1 MNVSLDERFERLVKA
16 KVRSG
21 RYRSARQV
29 VQSALELLDTQEKD
43 DKTKLAEL
51 RALVQEGVDAANRGE
66 VMPLDLNDLLAQA
79 HAEHA
84 ARRKRRHGK
93 S

>member
-29 VQSALELLDTQEKD
+29 VESALELLDTQEKD
-43 DKTKLAEL
+43 DTTKLAEL
-51 RALVQEGVDAANRGE
+51 RALVQEGVDAADRGE
-66 VMPLDLNDLLAQA
+66 VMPWDLNATLAQA
-79 HAEHA
+79 HAEHKQR
-84 ARRKRRHGK
+84 RRKQHGK
-93 S
+93 P

>member
-51 RALVQEGVDAANRGE
+51 QAMVQEGVDAANRGD
-66 VMPLDLNDLLAQA
+66 VMAWDLKATLAQA
-79 HAEHA
+79 HAEHRQR
-84 ARRKRRHGK
+84 RRKQNGK
-93 S
+93 A